1 MNISKINTTII
12 KKLNSWLFGKGM
24 VIQTIKS
31 TELFSNFYEDFL
43 LQLDNPDSGIMSIV
57 FSKDR
62 AMQLHAFLES
72 YFENVAN
79 YSSMIVLYKASNKAH
94 LDSYQELMKLLDDKP
109 VVFVEEKNFR
119 NQLIE
124 AIEGSKEGKIFF
136 YVDDMIFTHK
146 FDYKLLKGVNPY
158 KTIVSLTRGR
168 DLTNSTVLSKS
179 LTLPE
184 FTNLNNGLLQFSWND
199 IKEYSDWS
207 YPLGVSGY
215 MFARNEILSILKTIS
230 FKAPN
235 SLESS
240 MQQFKPVFIQ
250 RMGLCTENAITVCVH
265 ANLTQTEGSNPVFS
279 DFSIEELLDKWNKG
293 YQIEYSKFY
302 NKPVNTAQIQEY
314 SFFERKF
321 IDMHITTDIE
331 N

>member
-1 MNISKINTTII
+1 MNKSKLNTTII

-24 VIQTIKS
+24 VIKTIKS
-31 TELFSNFYEDFL
+31 SELFIDFYEDFR
-43 LQLDNPDSGIMSIV
+43 LQLDNPNSGIMSIV

-62 AMQLHAFLES
+62 AMQLHAFLAS
-72 YFENVAN
+72 YCENVAN
-79 YSSMIVLYKASNKAH
+79 YASMIVLYKASNNAH
-94 LDSYQELMKLLDDKP
+94 LDSYQELMKLFGDKP
-109 VVFVEEKNFR
+109 VIFIEEKNFK
-119 NQLIE
+119 NQLIQVIEE
-124 AIEGSKEGKIFF
+124 ATEGKICF

-146 FDYKLLKGVNPY
+146 FDYDLLKQVNPY
-158 KTIVSLTRGR
+158 KTILSLTRGR
-168 DLTNSTVLSKS
+168 DLTHSTVLSKT
-179 LTLPE
+179 LTLPD
-184 FTNLNNGLLQFSWND
+184 FTSLNNGLLQFSWND

-215 MFARNEILSILKTIS
+215 MFAKNEILSICKTIS

-250 RMGLCTENAITVCVH
+250 RMGLCTENAITACVH

-302 NKPVNTAQIQEY
+302 DKPVNTTQIQQY
-314 SFFERKF
+314 TFCKRKL
-321 IDMHITTDIE
+321 
-331 N
+331 

>member
-1 MNISKINTTII
+1 MNFSQVNTTII
-12 KKLNSWLFGKGM
+12 KKLNSWLYGKGM
-24 VIQTIKS
+24 VIKTIKS
-31 TELFSNFYEDFL
+31 TKLFEEFYENL
-43 LQLDNPDSGIMSIV
+43 RLHLNKPNSGIISFV

-72 YFENVAN
+72 YFENMIN

-94 LDSYQELMKLLDDKP
+94 LDAYQELQMLFDDKP
-109 VVFVEEKNFR
+109 VIFIEERNFR

-124 AIEGSKEGKIFF
+124 AIEESKEGKILF

-146 FDYKLLKGVNPY
+146 FDYDLLNKVNPY
-158 KTIVSLTRGR
+158 KTILSLTRGR
-168 DLTNSTVLSKS
+168 DLTQSTVLSKS
-179 LTLPE
+179 LKLPQ
-184 FTNLNNGLLQFSWND
+184 FTHFDNGLLQFAWNE
-199 IKEYSDWS
+199 IKEHSDWS

-215 MFARNEILSILKTIS
+215 MFATKEILSIIKTVS

-250 RMGLCTENAITVCVH
+250 RMGLCTENAVSVCVH
-265 ANLTQTEGSNPVFS
+265 ANLTQTEGYNPVFGN
-279 DFSIEELLDKWNKG
+279 FSIEELLDKWNKG

-314 SFFERKF
+314 SFCKRKLK
-321 IDMHITTDIE
+321 
-331 N
+331 